1 MKILLD
7 HNLTRLLKRFLPGH
21 LVRSAAEEGW
31 DRLPDGDMIRTAER
45 HGYEVMITA
54 DQEIVHQQN
63 NEKRRLALVVLTSN
77 RRPFILSRGDAVR
90 AAVDRAKPSSFEVV
104 PIPLPAKNAYRG
116 F

>member
-1 MKILLD
+1 MKVLLD

-31 DRLPDGDMIRTAER
+31 DRLPDGELIVTAER
-45 HGYEVMITA
+45 HGYGVMITA
-54 DQEIVHQQN
+54 DQEMVHQLN
-63 NEKRRLALVVLTSN
+63 NEKRRIALVVLTSN

-90 AAVDRAKPSSFEVV
+90 AAVDRAISGSFEVV
-104 PIPLPAKNAYRG
+104 PIPLPPKNANRG